1 MPSIFSTCKL
11 VGIILTGLIV
21 TSCGGGTSS
30 NTAGNCQNPNDRAS
44 DGSRCGG
51 RAASVRP
58 GGN

>member
-1 MPSIFSTCKL
+1 MSTIFSTRKL
-11 VGIILTGLIV
+11 VGIILTALMV

-30 NTAGNCQNPNDRAS
+30 NTGNCQYPDDRAA
-44 DGSRCGG
+44 DGSRCGD

>member
-1 MPSIFSTCKL
+1 MPTIFSTRKL
-11 VGIILTGLIV
+11 LGIILIGLIV
-21 TSCGGGTSS
+21 TSCSGGTSS
-30 NTAGNCQNPNDRAS
+30 NTCQNPDDRAS

>member
-1 MPSIFSTCKL
+1 M
-11 VGIILTGLIV
+11 ILTLFIV
-21 TSCGGGTSS
+21 SSCSVRTSS
-30 NTAGNCQNPNDRAS
+30 NTSSSGNCQNPDDIAA